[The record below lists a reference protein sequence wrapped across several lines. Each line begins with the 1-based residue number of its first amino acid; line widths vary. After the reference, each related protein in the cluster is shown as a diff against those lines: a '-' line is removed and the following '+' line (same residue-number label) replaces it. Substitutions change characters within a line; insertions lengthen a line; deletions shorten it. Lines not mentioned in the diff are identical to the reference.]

1 MKTLTTQSLRGLRL
15 VRRRAQGAVEYI
27 LIVGLISLLIFAA
40 VRLLGNNVN
49 DAFNKAASDM
59 EDVNNSST

>member
-1 MKTLTTQSLRGLRL
+1 MKITTLPTLRALKRS
-15 VRRRAQGAVEYI
+15 RSRAQGAVEYI

-59 EDVNNSST
+59 QDVNNAST